1 MRVVVVGQGYVGL
14 PLALR
19 AAEAGHQVIG
29 YDTDEWKVKR
39 LANGETYINSIP
51 GADIAPLLANGTYRP
66 TSDENELRGFDI
78 AVISVPTPL
87 RDGAPD
93 LSYVESAAGMLA
105 RVLSP
110 GATIVLES
118 TTYPGTTTAVVGPL
132 IESQS
137 GMVAGRDFHL
147 GFSPERMAPQQ
158 PEWGLHN
165 TPKLVSGIDDASLEA
180 VDAFYRT
187 VVGQTVRVSGCAEAE
202 LAKLLEN
209 TFRFVNIALVNE
221 LAVHSHALG
230 VDVWEAIEAAG
241 SKPFGFMKFT
251 PGPGVAGHCLPI
263 DPHYL
268 TWWVERGVG
277 RRFQIVDSAYDVNH
291 DMPLYVARRV
301 AEGLNS
307 RARSVR
313 GARVLLLGLARRNT
327 DDVRESVTAR
337 VIREL
342 RRLGADVHVAD
353 PHVPAEALGTREAL
367 EGARQVEATPA
378 ELASADV
385 VVVLEDHDSFDFDE
399 VVQHAGY
406 VFDCRRRTHG
416 AQVEI
421 L

>member
-14 PLALR
+14 PLALS

-29 YDTDEWKVKR
+29 YDTDAWKVKQ
-39 LANGETYINSIP
+39 LANGVSYINSVP
-51 GADIAPLLANGTYRP
+51 GADIARLLGCGTYRP
-66 TSDENELRGFDI
+66 TSDENELKGFDV

-93 LSYVESAAGMLA
+93 LSHVESAASMLA

-118 TTYPGTTTAVVGPL
+118 TTYPGTTTGVVGPL
-132 IESQS
+132 IESRS
-137 GMVAGRDFHL
+137 GLVAGRDFHL
-147 GFSPERMAPQQ
+147 GFSPERMAPQL

-187 VVGQTVRVSGCAEAE
+187 VVGRTVRVSGCAEAE

-209 TFRFVNIALVNE
+209 TFRYVNIAFVNE

-230 VDVWEAIEAAG
+230 VDVWEAVEAAG

-268 TWWVERGVG
+268 AWWVERGVG
-277 RRFQIVDSAYDVNH
+277 RRFRIVDSAYDVNH
-291 DMPLYVARRV
+291 DMPQYVARRV

-307 RARSVR
+307 RERSVR

-327 DDVRESVTAR
+327 DDVRESLTSR
-337 VIREL
+337 VISEL
-342 RRLGADVHVAD
+342 SRLGAEMYVAD
-353 PHVPAEALGTREAL
+353 PYVPAQAPSTREAL
-367 EGARQVEATPA
+367 AGAHQVEATPA
-378 ELASADV
+378 ELADADV

-399 VVQHAGY
+399 IVQHSRY

-416 AQVEI
+416 AQVEV